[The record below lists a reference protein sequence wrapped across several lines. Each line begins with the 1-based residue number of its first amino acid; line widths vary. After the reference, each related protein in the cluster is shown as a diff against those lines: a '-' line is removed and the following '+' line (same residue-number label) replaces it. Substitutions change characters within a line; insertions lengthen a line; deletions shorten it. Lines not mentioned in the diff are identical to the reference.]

1 MIGGAAHLPGMVAA
15 ITPLPV
21 IGVPVALKVL
31 DGQDSLYS
39 IVQMPRGVPVAT
51 VAINNSTNAALLAV
65 RMLGGHYTEKMIA
78 YQQDMERVVLE
89 KVEKLDKEGWE
100 NYVVKAD

>member
-1 MIGGAAHLPGMVAA
+1 
-15 ITPLPV
+15 
-21 IGVPVALKVL
+21 
-31 DGQDSLYS
+31 
-39 IVQMPRGVPVAT
+39 
-51 VAINNSTNAALLAV
+51 
-65 RMLGGHYTEKMIA
+65 MLGGHYTEKMIA